1 MSNWRALADEA
12 LGRSDPKNTR
22 DNRND
27 SPPDVAN
34 DASVPTV
41 PPLDPVRAL
50 KLWRTELERLDW
62 QQPLHGLGELR
73 WRRLIEDSLWVLD
86 RFGEQ
91 AARDGWSARDL
102 FGVLPGHDAWG
113 GVADRLR
120 ASRSLMFSGD
130 RAGWRDLIT
139 GEPDGFV
146 RGQGDKLTLVPLW
159 EAAG

>member
-1 MSNWRALADEA
+1 MSWRQYADRVRGENH
-12 LGRSDPKNTR
+12 LG
-22 DNRND
+22 DNRD
-27 SPPDVAN
+27 DRDKSPPIDPN
-34 DASVPTV
+34 VPNGS
-41 PPLDPVRAL
+41 PLDPVRAL

-73 WRRLIEDSLWVLD
+73 WRRLMEDSRWVLD

-91 AARDGWSARDL
+91 AARDGWSDRDL

-120 ASRSLMFSGD
+120 ASRSLMFSGK

-146 RGQGDKLTLVPLW
+146 RGQGDKLMLVPLW